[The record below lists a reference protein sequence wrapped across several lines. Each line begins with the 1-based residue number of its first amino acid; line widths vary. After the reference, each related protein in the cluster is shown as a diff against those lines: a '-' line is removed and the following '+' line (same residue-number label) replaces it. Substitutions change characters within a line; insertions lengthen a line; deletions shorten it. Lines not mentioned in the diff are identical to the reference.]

1 VEEASALGLVGARE
15 KNVSLRY
22 RLDPERDDVF
32 VDRIQIEQV
41 LVNLLRNGLDA
52 MEGAER
58 RELTVSSRLAAPG
71 VLEVAVSDT
80 GAGISPDALAR
91 LFDPFFTTKSAGLGV
106 GLSIS
111 RGIVE
116 AHGGEMRAE
125 NNESGGATFRFTL
138 PLRGEA
144 SA

>member
-1 VEEASALGLVGARE
+1 MEEASALGLVGARE